1 MSLLDSILDPAAI
14 STLFQPVFE
23 MNESTG
29 GCPEVRFVECL
40 SRGPRGTN
48 MESAGVLFEYARR
61 KGREAALDR
70 VCIESAFRAISES
83 GYRPAI
89 SLNVHASTL
98 EREPDF
104 PGFFAGLASSRGLPT
119 AGMILEIVEHGA
131 DGFGPTFDRALAAL
145 RGLGVRVA
153 LDDIGLGQSNYRRI
167 LDCRP
172 DYFKLDRYLIQ
183 NCHADSSR
191 GALLD
196 SLTLL
201 ARRLG
206 ARVVAEGVETPEEL
220 FEVGRHGIDLFQ
232 GFLLAKPT
240 PADGLG
246 AVMDGSKAGPLRS
259 PAGDRNEPAAVI
271 PHVNVYCAEPECGF
285 RGSVDSELYVAG
297 GTARRCP
304 GCGAAPVRIEI
315 PGRPSPRTRSSSP
328 VAAYFSTTT
337 KPYRAASG

>member
-1 MSLLDSILDPAAI
+1 MLDSKSIA
-14 STLFQPVFE
+14 TVFQPVFE

-29 GCPEVRFVECL
+29 RCPEVRFVECL
-40 SRGPRGTN
+40 SRGPKGTN

-70 VCIESAFRAISES
+70 VCIDSALRSISES
-83 GYRPAI
+83 GYRPTI

-98 EREPDF
+98 EREADFPDF
-104 PGFFAGLASSRGLPT
+104 FAALANSHGLPT

-131 DGFGPTFDRALAAL
+131 DGFGPKFDRALATL
-145 RGLGVRVA
+145 KRLGVRVA

-172 DYFKLDRYLIQ
+172 DFFKLDRYLIQ
-183 NCHADSSR
+183 GCHADPSR

-240 PADGLG
+240 PAEGLG
-246 AVMDGSKAGPLRS
+246 AVMGGARLGPLEVF
-259 PAGDRNEPAAVI
+259 AGERNASMAVI
-271 PHVNVYCAEPECGF
+271 PHVNVYCPEPDCDF
-285 RGSVDSELYVAG
+285 RGSVDSERYVAG

-304 GCGAAPVRIEI
+304 ACGAAPVRIEI
-315 PGRPSPRTRSSSP
+315 PGRPSPQKFGRRDAPELQFRT
-328 VAAYFSTTT
+328 A
-337 KPYRAASG
+337 